1 MIPFSN
7 MNVVA
12 LAAFGIG
19 TLVLAAMVAFV
30 APLPN
35 GRSSGATSSGV
46 ATSAVRSASPRTSE
60 SRSPMQT

>member
-7 MNVVA
+7 TNMVA
-12 LAAFGIG
+12 LAALGIG
-19 TLVLAAMVAFV
+19 TLVLAATVAFV